1 MRFLFIFIILILT
14 DNIVSKELT
23 ERDKF
28 NNLSKEI
35 SNWGRW
41 GPNDQL
47 GTLNN
52 ISDKN
57 IIEAKK
63 LIIEGK
69 TISLSRNMGKKITPF
84 NSAPIKHQPFII
96 PSGAFGQDPEHS
108 HEGAGD
114 TFEINYHGFSHT
126 HIDAINHFARDGK
139 MYNGYTFEIGSNNE
153 FENLGIE
160 EVGKLGIVS
169 RGVLID
175 LPVFFDVD
183 YIKSGTAIKI
193 EDIKKWEKKNNI
205 KIGKGDILLLRTGRW
220 EELRQKGY
228 WDFSKKATGFHYSVA
243 TFFKERDIA
252 VIGCDGVNDVMPS
265 GIESKFNALHELAIV
280 DLGMPIIDNM
290 DLDLLSKKLEK
301 LNRKTFLFIANPLRI
316 KGATGTPINPIAIY

>member
-1 MRFLFIFIILILT
+1 M
-14 DNIVSKELT
+14 
-23 ERDKF
+23 
-28 NNLSKEI
+28 
-35 SNWGRW
+35 
-41 GPNDQL
+41 
-47 GTLNN
+47 
-52 ISDKN
+52 
-57 IIEAKK
+57 
-63 LIIEGK
+63 
-69 TISLSRNMGKKITPF
+69 
-84 NSAPIKHQPFII
+84 
-96 PSGAFGQDPEHS
+96 
-108 HEGAGD
+108 
-114 TFEINYHGFSHT
+114 
-126 HIDAINHFARDGK
+126 
-139 MYNGYTFEIGSNNE
+139 
-153 FENLGIE
+153 
-160 EVGKLGIVS
+160 S

-252 VIGCDGVNDVMPS
+252 VIGCDGVSDVMPS